1 MGAHSR
7 RFRTRNGR
15 AGGNY
20 RTNFKELRRRVI
32 DPAVKELSEKNGLI
46 VDWEPTKNGRKV
58 IGLRF
63 RFRPNEQMAL
73 AF

>member
-1 MGAHSR
+1 M
-7 RFRTRNGR
+7 T
-15 AGGNY
+15 
-20 RTNFKELRRRVI
+20 
-32 DPAVKELSEKNGLI
+32 EKNGLI

-63 RFRPNEQMAL
+63 KFRPNEQMAL